1 MSWGYPFAPGFD
13 AAGVSGRTSVVV
25 VHYAGVDDLRTCMD
39 SILAEPGDV
48 ELIVVDNRSVDGATS
63 TLPEDPRLRRVWLPR
78 NVGFAAGANVGLQA
92 ATGDV
97 LVLLNPDA
105 AVRCGFL
112 AALRRTL
119 EEADIA
125 VPRVL
130 LADAPDCLDSY
141 GHDIY
146 PDGLNWC
153 RGRGESAGDR
163 FGEIEDVLLF
173 SGAAVGFR
181 RDALVAIGGLDEGF
195 WAYGEDA
202 DLGLRAARE
211 GLVCRTS
218 PDAVCTH
225 RVGGSFGRY
234 GLRKAFLVE
243 RNRVRVALVH
253 LPLRWL
259 LVSPVWTGLRVLA
272 LGLAGG
278 AGRGVAAG
286 YSPGAQLLLGPTL
299 LAAWAASALQV
310 PGSLARRRALGR
322 APKDY
327 GRRLRS
333 ARIGVRDLLRRPGPP
348 GRSRARRR

>member
-1 MSWGYPFAPGFD
+1 MPRGYPFAPELD

-25 VHYAGVDDLRTCMD
+25 VHYAGADDLRTCVD

-63 TLPEDPRLRRVWLPR
+63 TLPEDPRLRRVWLPQ
-78 NVGFAAGANVGLQA
+78 NVGFAAGANAGLLA
-92 ATGDV
+92 ASGDV

-105 AVRCGFL
+105 AVRRGFV

-119 EEADIA
+119 READIA

-130 LADAPDCLDSY
+130 LADAPERLDSS
-141 GHDIY
+141 GHELY

-153 RGRGESAGDR
+153 RGRGESARDR
-163 FGEIEDVLLF
+163 FDGVEDVLLF

-181 RDALVAIGGLDEGF
+181 RAALVTTGGLDEGF

-286 YSPGAQLLLGPTL
+286 YSPTARLLLGPTL
-299 LAAWAASALQV
+299 FAAWGAGALQA
-310 PGSLARRRALGR
+310 PGSLARRWALGR
-322 APKDY
+322 APQEY
-327 GRRLRS
+327 RHRLRS

-348 GRSRARRR
+348 GRSRARTR